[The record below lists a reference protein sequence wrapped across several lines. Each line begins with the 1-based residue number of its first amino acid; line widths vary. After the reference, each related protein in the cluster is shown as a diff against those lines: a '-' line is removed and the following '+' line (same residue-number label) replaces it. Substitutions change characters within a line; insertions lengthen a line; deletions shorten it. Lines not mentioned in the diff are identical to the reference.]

1 VLSTKIWNPEKSEK
15 SFWQIPVG
23 GRFFLANEK
32 ILFNLAKFW
41 QILANLAKFWQI
53 LVGGRFF
60 LAKMKLCFH
69 LAKFQSLYE
78 TNSFKIIQM

>member
-1 VLSTKIWNPEKSEK
+1 VED
-15 SFWQIPVG
+15 SFGQT
-23 GRFFLANEK
+23 RKFY
-32 ILFNLAKFW
+32 FNLAKFW